1 MGEDTI
7 PFFENEI
14 KDTMQ
19 GIIKVVGVG
28 GGGCNAVRNM
38 HKEGVE
44 GVTFAA
50 CNTDSQSLK
59 GSPVPVK
66 LLMGEGLG
74 AGGDPEI
81 GKSEAEK
88 SLDSLRNILSDGT
101 KMVFIT
107 ASMGGGTGTGSAPVV
122 AKVAKEL
129 NLLTVGVVTIPFYF
143 EKKQKIVKAL
153 KGVDELRKY
162 VDAILII
169 NNERLC
175 DVYSDSDI
183 SLKEAFG
190 RADNILKDAVKG
202 ISELITVH
210 SEGSINLD
218 FRDVEATLKDG
229 GGAIMAMGRASGDHR
244 VEKAILDALNSPLL
258 YGNDIGKAKRIL
270 FNIYASDEHPIFV
283 REMQEI
289 DDFFDQLDPNI
300 SVIWGT
306 STDDSLGED
315 AKVTILATGL
325 EDDMR
330 KEVKSNVH
338 RTDDDFYEDL
348 IPMLYKPAKQPTP
361 AKVLAQEPTFE
372 VTPAPEPEPA
382 VEEPQVEEP
391 KVEEIP
397 EPEPEKLVGQLQA
410 EGRTDLLLHAI
421 GVPLLEEL
429 RIEAAKGRL
438 SRLVI
443 TKDYRFILEDYQKE
457 VELQPVH
464 KAVYLLFLA
473 HPEGIEFKRLADYR
487 DELLR
492 YYMATGKMLDKE
504 KVIESVDHLV
514 NPLDNAINEKCSR
527 IKKVFLSMVDEYSA
541 SYYFISSHTLK
552 HIQGSSRIWYERL
565 KVITLPR
572 DLVIWQ
578 K

>member
-1 MGEDTI
+1 MGEDI
-7 PFFENEI
+7 IEFDGI
-14 KDTMQ
+14 RDTMQ

-38 HKEGVE
+38 FNENVT
-44 GVTFAA
+44 GVTFAV

-66 LLMGEGLG
+66 VLMGEGLG

-81 GKSEAEK
+81 GKAEAEK
-88 SLDSLRNILSDGT
+88 SIDTLREILSDGT

-122 AKVAKEL
+122 AQVAQEL
-129 NLLTVGVVTIPFYF
+129 GLLTVGVVTIPFYF
-143 EKKQKIVKAL
+143 ERKPKIIQAL
-153 KGVDELRKY
+153 KGVDEMRKY
-162 VDAILII
+162 VDAMLII

-175 DVYSDSDI
+175 DVYSDSEI

-218 FRDVEATLKDG
+218 FRDVEATMKDG
-229 GGAIMAMGRASGDHR
+229 GGAIMAMGRACGEHR
-244 VEKAILDALNSPLL
+244 VEKAIIDALNSPLL

-325 EDDMR
+325 EDDMC
-330 KEVKSNVH
+330 KETGLDVH
-338 RTDDDFYEDL
+338 RNADDYYEDL
-348 IPMLYKPAKQPTP
+348 IPKLYKPAKKKVAEVITQELPFVVEP
-361 AKVLAQEPTFE
+361 AA
-372 VTPAPEPEPA
+372 EPEPA
-382 VEEPQVEEP
+382 VVSEPADSHEATVEP
-391 KVEEIP
+391 VPAPSVTP
-397 EPEPEKLVGQLQA
+397 EPEG
-410 EGRTDLLLHAI
+410 
-421 GVPLLEEL
+421 
-429 RIEAAKGRL
+429 
-438 SRLVI
+438 
-443 TKDYRFILEDYQKE
+443 TKE
-457 VELQPVH
+457 
-464 KAVYLLFLA
+464 
-473 HPEGIEFKRLADYR
+473 R
-487 DELLR
+487 DE
-492 YYMATGKMLDKE
+492 DE
-504 KVIESVDHLV
+504 QEEPEESTMVSKWKGWLNNLV
-514 NPLDNAINEKCSR
+514 KDVTE
-527 IKKVFLSMVDEYSA
+527 
-541 SYYFISSHTLK
+541 
-552 HIQGSSRIWYERL
+552 
-565 KVITLPR
+565 
-572 DLVIWQ
+572 
-578 K
+578 

>member
-1 MGEDTI
+1 MIMGEDI
-7 PFFENEI
+7 IQFDGI

-19 GIIKVVGVG
+19 GIIKVIGVG

-38 HKEGVE
+38 FNEGVE
-44 GVTFAA
+44 GVTYAA

-66 LLMGEGLG
+66 VLMGEGLG
-74 AGGDPEI
+74 AGGNPEI

-88 SLDSLRNILSDGT
+88 SSDSLREIMNDGT
-101 KMVFIT
+101 KMVFVT

-122 AKVAKEL
+122 AQVAKEMG
-129 NLLTVGVVTIPFYF
+129 LLTVGVVTIPFYF
-143 EKKQKIVKAL
+143 ERKPKIIQAL

-162 VDAILII
+162 VDAMLII

-175 DVYSDSDI
+175 DVYSDSEI

-218 FRDVEATLKDG
+218 FRDVEATMKDG

-244 VEKAILDALNSPLL
+244 VEKAILSALDSPLL

-306 STDDSLGED
+306 STDNSLGED

-325 EDDMR
+325 EDDIR
-330 KEVKSNVH
+330 KEVQENVH
-338 RTDDDFYEDL
+338 RDDDDFYEDL
-348 IPMLYKPAKQPTP
+348 INRLYKPAKKK
-361 AKVLAQEPTFE
+361 KVGEVITQAELEFE
-372 VTPAPEPEPA
+372 VEKAPEPEPA
-382 VEEPQVEEP
+382 
-391 KVEEIP
+391 KAP
-397 EPEPEKLVGQLQA
+397 EP
-410 EGRTDLLLHAI
+410 
-421 GVPLLEEL
+421 
-429 RIEAAKGRL
+429 
-438 SRLVI
+438 
-443 TKDYRFILEDYQKE
+443 
-457 VELQPVH
+457 
-464 KAVYLLFLA
+464 AV
-473 HPEGIEFKRLADYR
+473 PEGDSESTTTETDSDTTS
-487 DELLR
+487 DEDVWNTDDE
-492 YYMATGKMLDKE
+492 APIAPT
-504 KVIESVDHLV
+504 
-514 NPLDNAINEKCSR
+514 
-527 IKKVFLSMVDEYSA
+527 MVSKWRRW
-541 SYYFISSHTLK
+541 LN
-552 HIQGSSRIWYERL
+552 
-565 KVITLPR
+565 
-572 DLVIWQ
+572 DLMKDVTE
-578 K
+578 